1 MSHPRTHRP
10 RKGQAFVSRPS
21 KGQAFVTCAVD
32 KGMFRGEKIVSFKVM
47 GEEISAI
54 VNENSVKNGNQL
66 EVNVLRAGK
75 DKILI
80 GLPGESFST
89 SRRVWVNKQEISL

>member
-1 MSHPRTHRP
+1 MSEPKVRRSS
-10 RKGQAFVSRPS
+10 KIKAFTSHS
-21 KGQAFVTCAVD
+21 CKGQAFVTCDVN

-66 EVNVLRAGK
+66 EVSVLGASKGM
-75 DKILI
+75 ILI